1 MLGAIIGDSVG
12 SKYEFNNIKT
22 KDFEITQND
31 FEATDDTI
39 MTLAVCDILQRH
51 VANNRDEVI
60 DTIRKWARAYP
71 NAGYGGRFSTGHCIA
86 IRENPITV
94 VETARQ

>member
-39 MTLAVCDILQRH
+39 
-51 VANNRDEVI
+51 
-60 DTIRKWARAYP
+60 
-71 NAGYGGRFSTGHCIA
+71 
-86 IRENPITV
+86 
-94 VETARQ
+94 